1 MQASKQAQTIT
12 TAKAGAG
19 GLVELRALQQPLSPS
34 VKRVD
39 AEAAHK
45 VMSPVAPAVL
55 QRMQAD
61 EHKGGENVSPNLA
74 RDISDDAEKKT
85 PAMEQQQQQ
94 PPQQQPEHIT
104 LRRSSRAKRIS
115 PALSSVDT
123 GGSGGSESD
132 SHTPRTSDAGIGK
145 TDSPVPAHVQGHAGA
160 ANAVAWTSAREFIS
174 VGNDGVARVWDASGA
189 KLSAKSSFQ
198 GGVWRVVCG
207 VCCVAC
213 GVWCVVCG
221 MWCVV

>member
-1 MQASKQAQTIT
+1 VGQASKQAQTIT

-19 GLVELRALQQPLSPS
+19 GLVELRAQQQPLSPS

-55 QRMQAD
+55 QRVQAD

-74 RDISDDAEKKT
+74 RDVSDDAEKKT
-85 PAMEQQQQQ
+85 PALEQQQQQ
-94 PPQQQPEHIT
+94 QQQPEHIT

-145 TDSPVPAHVQGHAGA
+145 TDSPVPVHVQGHAGA
-160 ANAVAWTSAREFIS
+160 ANAVAWTSARDFIS
-174 VGNDGVARVWDASGA
+174 VGNDGVARVWDASGS

-198 GGVWRVVCG
+198 GDVRRAV
-207 VCCVAC
+207 
-213 GVWCVVCG
+213 
-221 MWCVV
+221 